1 MKNKKAMGFGMII
14 SLAMMAF
21 IVVIWAFI
29 LPKLSGQVS
38 AETVDRVTD
47 TGNYDGD
54 DLINILDKCKC
65 QYGEEENDG
74 CPLDPEGN
82 INSEDPY
89 EDCPEE
95 MLPYFRRK

>member
-1 MKNKKAMGFGMII
+1 MKNKKAMGMGMII

-21 IVVIWAFI
+21 IIVVWAFI
-29 LPKLSGQVS
+29 FPKLSGQVS

-65 QYGEEENDG
+65 QYGEDDNDG
-74 CPLDPEGN
+74 CPVGTEFDEDH
-82 INSEDPY
+82 DPY
-89 EDCPEE
+89 EKCPPE
-95 MLPYFRRK
+95 MLPFFKRE